1 MLVSGGLT
9 LHERRSRDAIGRFSA
24 NENWRIARYNE
35 TNYKNATR
43 AQSAKDDSCE
53 LYQKLIPDIED

>member
-9 LHERRSRDAIGRFSA
+9 LHKRRSRDAVGRLSA
-24 NENWRIARYNE
+24 NENRRVARYNE

-43 AQSAKDDSCE
+43 AQSAIDDSCE
-53 LYQKLIPDIED
+53 LLSRNKYPT